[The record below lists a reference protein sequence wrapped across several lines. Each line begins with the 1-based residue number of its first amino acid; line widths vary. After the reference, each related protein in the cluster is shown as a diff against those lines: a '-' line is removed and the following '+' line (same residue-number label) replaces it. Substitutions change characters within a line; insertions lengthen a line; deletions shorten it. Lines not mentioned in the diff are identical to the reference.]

1 MAAHRFSIGQP
12 VRLKSRMG
20 LSPRT
25 AEFYHITATLPAR
38 DNSPQYRIRSDD
50 ERHERVT
57 MEDGIEEIETP
68 PVQGGMTL
76 C

>member
-1 MAAHRFSIGQP
+1 MPDHLYTVGQP
-12 VRLKSRMG
+12 VRLKSRLG

-25 AEFYHITATLPAR
+25 ASSYRITATLPPR

-57 MEDGIEEIETP
+57 TENSIEKIETP
-68 PVQGGMTL
+68 PVDGGLTL
-76 C
+76 L